1 MFVFLHYRLFSTSRR
16 GPGSVL
22 FPEEYA
28 TNIRFSRTGI
38 PDSSVPSVAVA
49 VIHVIRWL
57 HTHDLLPQLL
67 QLCCIAAHSQSRL
80 HELLQVC
87 WVAEQTGAAIRSPPA
102 VV

>member
-1 MFVFLHYRLFSTSRR
+1 VFLHFLLTSTSRR
-16 GPGSVL
+16 GPKSVQL
-22 FPEEYA
+22 PEEYA
-28 TNIRFSRTGI
+28 TNTRFSRTGI

-67 QLCCIAAHSQSRL
+67 QLCCIATHSQSRL
-80 HELLQVC
+80 HELLQIC
-87 WVAEQTGAAIRSPPA
+87 WVAEQAGAAIRSPAA

>member
-1 MFVFLHYRLFSTSRR
+1 MFLHFLLFSTSRR
-16 GPGSVL
+16 GPKSVL

-28 TNIRFSRTGI
+28 TNTRFSRTGI

-49 VIHVIRWL
+49 VIHVIKSL
-57 HTHDLLPQLL
+57 YTHDLLPQLL

-87 WVAEQTGAAIRSPPA
+87 
-102 VV
+102 

>member
-1 MFVFLHYRLFSTSRR
+1 MFVFLHYLLFSTSRR
-16 GPGSVL
+16 GPRSIL

-28 TNIRFSRTGI
+28 TNTCFSRTGI

-87 WVAEQTGAAIRSPPA
+87 
-102 VV
+102 